1 MFSSIFFHS
10 TKNYP
15 TPLAM
20 EHHRVHP
27 HSFPIN
33 SRSAGRRRTIS
44 SKKMSSSLVMPTA
57 PAPPAGSGSS
67 SSSSSAGNG
76 GPTTAATPTNNPAAQ
91 SSSDLDPV
99 FVRALRLLHSR
110 AKDSTAQLRA
120 MLDEAIRHRKG
131 LGPGPAGMV
140 HR

>member
-1 MFSSIFFHS
+1 
-10 TKNYP
+10 
-15 TPLAM
+15 M

-33 SRSAGRRRTIS
+33 SRSAGRRIIS

-57 PAPPAGSGSS
+57 PGPPAGSGSS

-76 GPTTAATPTNNPAAQ
+76 GPTTAATPANNPAAQ